1 MIRIGKNYL
10 RDIVKVAWEAFKA
23 QFSRNSHKKQLNQLI
38 KTIIYLISIMS
49 YIKFSQQNMLIL
61 IKLKIKKKRD
71 LKPLQITNRKHIKLF
86 CNDFFT
92 LIEVSANYYNSEL
105 EIKIL
110 NKLSRNQ
117 IRNYINH
124 GHS

>member
-1 MIRIGKNYL
+1 
-10 RDIVKVAWEAFKA
+10 
-23 QFSRNSHKKQLNQLI
+23 
-38 KTIIYLISIMS
+38 
-49 YIKFSQQNMLIL
+49 MLIL

-110 NKLSRNQ
+110 NKLSRN
-117 IRNYINH
+117 
-124 GHS
+124 